1 MILGGVE
8 IFSIKAAKRKGNL
21 ENLWVYEA
29 FATQHAAPMTPALF
43 PSCD

>member
-1 MILGGVE
+1 MILGCVE
-8 IFSIKAAKRKGNL
+8 ISQLRRQNVRENL

-29 FATQHAAPMTPALF
+29 FATQQAAPMTPALF